1 MAEAIQRK
9 EIGKGVFFTKITDSR
24 YKLNR
29 IGIDFITNLSEETA
43 SVNAVVPRLLAKASA
58 DYPTLAALSN
68 KLSSL
73 YAAKVGGNAG
83 KQGDS
88 QYMALSCTSI
98 DDVYALEGEK
108 LTDEVLDILL
118 GCLFKPLA
126 ENGAFNEK
134 MTALEKQSLIDDIEA
149 EINDKISYAR
159 TKGYKLMCQGEPAA
173 VSGLGCAEKA
183 AEITAESAFAA
194 YRKMLETCQVEII
207 CVGCNDFESAEKKL
221 TEAFA
226 EINRGDI
233 VACRSQIS
241 KLKAEAVTEVEKMSV
256 TQSKLVMGFKT
267 SCTDY
272 PALSV
277 MSAIYGGCTTSKL
290 FMNVREKLSLCYYCS
305 SSFIRE
311 KGVMMVNSGVENEN
325 LEKARA
331 EILAQ
336 FEDMK
341 KGNFSDEDI
350 SHAKLSLENDLK
362 GVNDSLR
369 AVASWYFTGI
379 YRNDVKTPEEAI
391 SRMNAVTR
399 EQIVKAAESV
409 ELDSVYI
416 LTSLDEESEVEG

>member
-29 IGIDFITNLSEETA
+29 IGIDFITDLSEETA
-43 SVNAVVPRLLAKASA
+43 SVNAIVPRLLTKASK

-68 KLSSL
+68 KLSAL
-73 YAAKVGGNAG
+73 YAAKVGGSAG
-83 KQGDS
+83 KHGDS
-88 QYMALSCTSI
+88 QYMELSCASI

-118 GCLFKPLA
+118 GCLFNPLT
-126 ENGAFNEK
+126 ENGIFNEK

-159 TKGYKLMCQGEPAA
+159 TEGYKLMCKGEPAA
-173 VSGLGCAEKA
+173 VSRLGSAEKA
-183 AEITAESAFAA
+183 AEITAASAFAA
-194 YRKMLETCQVEII
+194 YKKMLETCQVEII

-221 TEAFA
+221 SEAFA
-226 EINRGDI
+226 KINRGEI
-233 VACRSQIS
+233 APCRSKIS
-241 KLKAEAVTEVEKMSV
+241 ELKAEAVTQVEKMSV

-290 FMNVREKLSLCYYCS
+290 FTNVREKLSLCYYCS
-305 SSFIRE
+305 SSFNRE
-311 KGVMMVNSGVENEN
+311 KGIMMVNSGVENDN
-325 LEKARA
+325 LEKAKA

-336 FEDMK
+336 FDDMK
-341 KGNFSDEDI
+341 KGNFSDEEM
-350 SHAKLSLENDLK
+350 SHAKLSLENDTK

-369 AVASWYFTGI
+369 AVANWYFARI
-379 YRNDVKTPEEAI
+379 YRNDIKTPEESI
-391 SRMNAVTR
+391 NHMNAVTR
-399 EQIVKAAESV
+399 ERVVEAAKTV
-409 ELDSVYI
+409 QLDSVYI